1 MVVFLFFKMA
11 AVSHLGFVVR
21 LVGSVYRCAKFE
33 SFNVMRVRLEN
44 AYSRPEGQSL
54 LEATFFEVARL

>member
-1 MVVFLFFKMA
+1 MQN
-11 AVSHLGFVVR
+11 FVMKIA
-21 LVGSVYRCAKFE
+21 YE

-54 LEATFFEVARL
+54 LEEKVFEVAWL